1 MSHVE
6 TSKGGHPP
14 APPDA
19 SWVEVTPTV
28 VVAAA
33 MVVMVVGTANNV
45 QLKKKKNIIPSTNI
59 DLSLNQGTASVT

>member
-6 TSKGGHPP
+6 TSNGGHPP

-33 MVVMVVGTANNV
+33 MVVVVGTANNF
-45 QLKKKKNIIPSTNI
+45 Q
-59 DLSLNQGTASVT
+59 

>member
-45 QLKKKKNIIPSTNI
+45 QLKKKKKTLYQVQILIYP
-59 DLSLNQGTASVT
+59 